1 MASVSS
7 LIILTFINNLFM
19 NYKKF
24 FSDELVSLKSQGLY
38 RKFRA
43 INRNKA
49 SFPKATERFEGKER
63 EVEVWCSNDYLN
75 LSQHPEVTKTSI
87 EVINE
92 LGTGSGG
99 TRNIS
104 GTSTYHV
111 DLERLIA
118 DLHRKESAL
127 LFPSAYTANQST
139 LWTLCKNM
147 EGIEVFSDELNHASL
162 IQGIKNADVVT
173 HIFRHNDTEHLE
185 ELLNTANANTP
196 KLIVFESLYSME
208 GLRSPLQKIIDIAK
222 KYNALTYLD
231 EVHSVG
237 LYGPEGRGI
246 TAEKGLED
254 EIDII
259 NGTLSKSY
267 GQMGGYVAANADII
281 DYIRSFA
288 PGFIFT
294 SSMNPSI
301 AAASIT
307 SIKIAMSSED
317 LRENIRI
324 NSDRIR
330 AGLRELQIPFLENDS
345 HIIPIHLYDP
355 RLCKEAAN
363 LLLEKHGIYIQP
375 IFYPTVP
382 KGDERFRVTI
392 TPRHEAS
399 DIDHF
404 LDALDDVWKQMD
416 LKRSDSDQEEKS
428 AVSRIY

>member
-1 MASVSS
+1 
-7 LIILTFINNLFM
+7 M

-43 INRNKA
+43 INRNKS

-111 DLERLIA
+111 DLERLLA

-147 EGIEVFSDELNHASL
+147 EGVEVFSDELNHASL

-363 LLLEKHGIYIQP
+363 VLLEKHGIYIQP

-416 LKRSDSDQEEKS
+416 IKRSDSDQEEKS

>member
-1 MASVSS
+1 
-7 LIILTFINNLFM
+7 M

-173 HIFRHNDTEHLE
+173 HIFSHNDTEHLE
-185 ELLNTANANTP
+185 QLLNTANANTP

-428 AVSRIY
+428 ALSRIY

>member
-1 MASVSS
+1 MNKYYNYFEEKLDNLKKEGNYRIFAD
-7 LIILTFINNLFM
+7 LEKLANN
-19 NYKKF
+19 
-24 FSDELVSLKSQGLY
+24 
-38 RKFRA
+38 
-43 INRNKA
+43 
-49 SFPKATERFEGKER
+49 FPKALNYKTDKVS
-63 EVEVWCSNDYLN
+63 EVTVWCSNDYLN

-111 DLERLIA
+111 DLERLLA

-416 LKRSDSDQEEKS
+416 LKRSDSDEEEKS

>member
-1 MASVSS
+1 
-7 LIILTFINNLFM
+7 M

-38 RKFRA
+38 RKFRD
-43 INRNKA
+43 INRNKS
-49 SFPKATERFEGKER
+49 SFPKATERFEGQER

-111 DLERLIA
+111 DLEKLLA

-185 ELLNTANANTP
+185 ELLNNANANTP
-196 KLIVFESLYSME
+196 KLVVFESLYSME
-208 GLRSPLQKIIDIAK
+208 GLRSPLQKIIEISK

-259 NGTLSKSY
+259 NGTLSKSF

-307 SIKIAMSSED
+307 SIKIAMSSEE
-317 LRENIRI
+317 LRDNIRI
-324 NSDRIR
+324 NSDLIR
-330 AGLRELQIPFLENDS
+330 LGLRDLRIPFLENDS

-392 TPRHEAS
+392 TPRHEAA
-399 DIDHF
+399 DIQHF
-404 LDALDDVWKQMD
+404 LDALDDVWNQMD
-416 LKRSDSDQEEKS
+416 LKRSDSNEEERS